1 MSHLFET
8 VASMNKVTVDARSE
22 SGQEME
28 ESGDE
33 SKAHFKNEILE
44 MLAGFKEQLRN
55 YQDAKREE
63 NIAA

>member
-1 MSHLFET
+1 
-8 VASMNKVTVDARSE
+8 
-22 SGQEME
+22 ME

-33 SKAHFKNEILE
+33 SKAQFKNEIME

>member
-1 MSHLFET
+1 
-8 VASMNKVTVDARSE
+8 MNKVTVDARSE
-22 SGQEME
+22 SGQEMQ